1 MWKHKRNQRRWY
13 SRRSMGLFD
22 RFRTTEVV
30 APSAYVPKE
39 DRALSDILPP
49 ARTEITVSTTSAL
62 SLIPVSRSIAVLE
75 TAIMQIPVEVF
86 RGEEQLESPLWLQTP
101 DIENNVSQAEF
112 IGTTLVH
119 LTLHGNAFWYVTRG
133 ARGIANVQVLHPE
146 QVAVNQD
153 NTGKTYYTVNGKKV
167 PNENIKHIKL
177 WHRPQLNALLGEGPI
192 QRHKYIVRQALDL
205 QDYAD
210 NWFRRA
216 AVPTG
221 TLTTTEFLSADV
233 ALQNKQAFID
243 SQRERSVAVLS
254 SGLTYDPVALDPEK
268 AQFLENQKFITRQ
281 ISNMFGVPSV
291 YLGLSVE
298 GAGMTY
304 TNGNEDRNKLYEDGL
319 QQYIVRIEQALSDL
333 LPRGQYAKFNL
344 TEFLRPNQLVRFQ
357 SYAIALDKKFMTP
370 NEVRELEGMMAIEG
384 GDEVAA
390 TPAPTPN
397 QEQPAQQ
404 DEPEPTRSKKRSKK

>member
-1 MWKHKRNQRRWY
+1 
-13 SRRSMGLFD
+13 MGLFD

>member
-1 MWKHKRNQRRWY
+1 
-13 SRRSMGLFD
+13 MGLFD

-75 TAIMQIPVEVF
+75 TAIMQIPVEVY